1 MDKKAF
7 LAGKA
12 FANKHPFSEFS
23 ADRDSNR
30 LMDNC
35 PPGLERYA
43 DCFKYGC
50 QSVWRRSGNLPG
62 MVAGDLEPGD
72 VFTVDQPDPESPT
85 RICLTNDDSKGLRF
99 GFPNNKDFWCSM
111 GSEVPV
117 NLVK

>member
-1 MDKKAF
+1 
-7 LAGKA
+7 
-12 FANKHPFSEFS
+12 
-23 ADRDSNR
+23 
-30 LMDNC
+30 
-35 PPGLERYA
+35 
-43 DCFKYGC
+43 
-50 QSVWRRSGNLPG
+50 
-62 MVAGDLEPGD
+62 LEPGD

>member
-1 MDKKAF
+1 MAAGRIPSATAATPKQTSENIAASQPPKTF
-7 LAGKA
+7 LK
-12 FANKHPFSEFS
+12 
-23 ADRDSNR
+23 R
-30 LMDNC
+30 
-35 PPGLERYA
+35 
-43 DCFKYGC
+43 GC
-50 QSVWRRSGNLPG
+50 QSVWRRSGDLPG